1 MFLQRFIF
9 SFKWMTCLCCLLSFA
24 SHVQSSSLESATESV
39 SPIETDA
46 EFYDIFAGTVQY
58 KNQELQL
65 RRCSLGNDL
74 YLLDFQNPEEANQLK
89 TLLQQNTKF
98 WVNLIAQPS
107 EHNGQY
113 MLNVREI
120 AELHTQQSCHLN
132 DVLNDLLNHL

>member
-58 KNQELQL
+58 KKQELQL

-74 YLLDFQNPEEANQLK
+74 YLLDFQNPEDKKQLK

-98 WVNLIAQPS
+98 WVNLIAKPS

-113 MLNVREI
+113 TLNVREI

-132 DVLNDLLNHL
+132 DVLDDLLNHL

>member
-1 MFLQRFIF
+1 M
-9 SFKWMTCLCCLLSFA
+9 LSFA
-24 SHVQSSSLESATESV
+24 SQAQNPSLESATESV

-58 KNQELQL
+58 KKQELQL

-74 YLLDFQNPEEANQLK
+74 YLLDFQNPEDKKQLK

-98 WVNLIAQPS
+98 WVNLIAKPS

-113 MLNVREI
+113 TLNVREI
-120 AELHTQQSCHLN
+120 AELHTQQTCHLN
-132 DVLNDLLNHL
+132 DVLDDLLNHP

>member
-98 WVNLIAQPS
+98 WVNLFAQPS

-113 MLNVREI
+113 TLNVREI

>member
-24 SHVQSSSLESATESV
+24 SHVQSSNLESATESV

-65 RRCSLGNDL
+65 HRCSLGNDL

-113 MLNVREI
+113 TLNVREI

>member
-1 MFLQRFIF
+1 MSLQRFIF
-9 SFKWMTCLCCLLSFA
+9 SFKWVICLCCLLSFG
-24 SHVQSSSLESATESV
+24 SHAQSPSIESATKSANL
-39 SPIETDA
+39 IETDA
-46 EFYDIFAGTVQY
+46 EFYDVFAGTVQY

-74 YLLDFQNPEEANQLK
+74 YLLDFQNPEEAKQLK

-113 MLNVREI
+113 ALNVREI

-132 DVLNDLLNHL
+132 DVLDDLLNHL